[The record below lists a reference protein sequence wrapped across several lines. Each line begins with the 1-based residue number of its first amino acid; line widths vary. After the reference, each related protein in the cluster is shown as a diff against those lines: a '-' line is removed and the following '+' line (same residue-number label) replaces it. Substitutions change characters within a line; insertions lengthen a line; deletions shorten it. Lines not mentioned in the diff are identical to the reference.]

1 MMQMLSHVYIKYRR
15 IYILYICT
23 NVFFCIY
30 MRKHLHHIC
39 ILYIYIHVC
48 MYSAL
53 LGRKIRV
60 V

>member
-39 ILYIYIHVC
+39 IIYIYTYTYVC
-48 MYSAL
+48 IVL
-53 LGRKIRV
+53 CLEGKLE
-60 V
+60 